1 MNAGCQ
7 QFFCEN
13 YYLTKTKFWCF
24 KVTSICCFW
33 TKPISHLKSYTSII
47 NGAPSENDI
56 KVKLL
61 KQPMKNCE
69 SVQNQAYICQL
80 CKICLNLKKTQKN
93 TNKQTKKKSV
103 TGTFETI
110 NKKLVSCLADLLPLK
125 GVRHFE
131 GILQIIITSKLQIQ
145 CEKGAHFS
153 FDFGWYSSILI
164 LPVKNIQGHGGGV
177 FT

>member
-1 MNAGCQ
+1 MYKIRHTYAS
-7 QFFCEN
+7 
-13 YYLTKTKFWCF
+13 YAKYAL
-24 KVTSICCFW
+24 
-33 TKPISHLKSYTSII
+33 ISK
-47 NGAPSENDI
+47 
-56 KVKLL
+56 
-61 KQPMKNCE
+61 KQTNNKN
-69 SVQNQAYICQL
+69 N
-80 CKICLNLKKTQKN
+80 
-93 TNKQTKKKSV
+93 NKQTKKKSV
-103 TGTFETI
+103 TGTLETI
-110 NKKLVSCLADLLPLK
+110 NKKLVSCLADLSPLK